1 MGSVVYIGLGSNLA
15 EPIKQVLQGVE
26 EIKKLKHSTV
36 ERISSLY
43 QTPPMGPQDQPH
55 YVNAVVKIST
65 TLKPLALLT
74 QLQSIENQRG
84 RTRDTGHW
92 GARTLDL
99 DILVYEGTTSSNPT
113 LTLPHPGI
121 TLRNFVLYPLN
132 EISPQ
137 LQIEGLGSLTQLIDH
152 LNEACPAIINVK
164 NLDIRAS
171 V

>member
-1 MGSVVYIGLGSNLA
+1 MGTVVYIGLGSNLA
-15 EPIKQVLQGVE
+15 EPIKQVLQAVE
-26 EIKKLKHSTV
+26 DIKKLQHSTV
-36 ERISSLY
+36 DQVSSLY

-55 YVNAVVKIST
+55 YINAVIKINT

-84 RTRDTGHW
+84 RTRNTGHW

-99 DILVYEGTTSSNPT
+99 DILVYEGTTSTDPT

-121 TLRNFVLYPLN
+121 ALRNFVLYPLS

-137 LQIEGLGSLTQLIDH
+137 LQIEGLGSVTQLINH

-164 NLDIRAS
+164 NLDIQAS